1 MNELN
6 TPKVGERKGIKQYK
20 FVFFYVLYIQTS
32 KLKYNFED

>member
-20 FVFFYVLYIQTS
+20 FVFFMFYIFR
-32 KLKYNFED
+32 LYNFED